1 MLVDLCIERLALALG
16 ILQSLLMVLLLFV
29 LRCLVLESVL
39 MEHLVFTLASVEAI
53 CEAVIIF

>member
-1 MLVDLCIERLALALG
+1 VLVDLCIERLALALG